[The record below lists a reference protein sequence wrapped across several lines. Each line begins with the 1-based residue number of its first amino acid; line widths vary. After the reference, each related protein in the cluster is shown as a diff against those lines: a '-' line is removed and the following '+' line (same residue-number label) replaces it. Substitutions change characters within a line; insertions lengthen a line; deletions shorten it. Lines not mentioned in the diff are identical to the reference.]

1 MTLTTTTL
9 EHTFE
14 TSVATAVGDLRAGI
28 WVPPTD
34 RPLPG
39 IVLVDGSGDGAFDGW
54 GEWPQRIAD
63 CGAVVL
69 AHDKPGC
76 GSPGDWRDQSFEDRA
91 RESLAAWRVLREHP
105 STAGQPVGLMGMSQG
120 GWVSMLAASLHEEPV
135 DFIISMSGPGVSPR
149 AQDRDRIE
157 RTLIAEGVAADA
169 IAEAMAWLEERADR
183 LRAGQEPQTVLDVQ
197 EAYKDRTWYAT
208 TTEYFDTVE
217 MVKFIGRIHD
227 FDPATV
233 LPKVSCPVLGLF
245 GGADPIVP
253 VPESVEVFAR
263 CLPKLPDDPH
273 GLAVFP
279 GANHGLF
286 VADPQPDVPRT
297 SQLAPAFLPTLAG
310 FVRAQAE
317 RYERNSYAEMTSS

>member
-1 MTLTTTTL
+1 MTLPQTTL
-9 EHTFE
+9 EHTLE
-14 TSVATAVGDLRAGI
+14 TSVPTAVGDLRAGI
-28 WVPPTD
+28 WIPPTD

-39 IVLVDGSGDGAFDGW
+39 IVLVDGSGDGAFDEW

-63 CGAVVL
+63 CGVVVL

-91 RESLAAWRVLREHP
+91 RESLAALRVLREHP
-105 STAGQPVGLMGMSQG
+105 STAAQPVGLMGMSQG
-120 GWVSMLAASLHEEPV
+120 GWVSMLAASLQEQPV
-135 DFIISMSGPGVSPR
+135 DFIITMSGPGVSPG

-169 IAEAMAWLEERADR
+169 IAEAMAWLEERASR
-183 LRAGQEPQTVLDVQ
+183 LRAGQDPQTVLDAQ
-197 EAYKDRTWYAT
+197 NAYEDRAWYAS

-217 MVKFIGRIHD
+217 MVEFIGRIHD
-227 FDPATV
+227 FDPADV
-233 LPKVSCPVLGLF
+233 LPKVPCPVLGLF

-253 VPESVEVFAR
+253 VRESVDVFAR
-263 CLPKLPDDPH
+263 CLPNLPGNPH

-286 VADPQPDVPRT
+286 IAEPEPDVPRT
-297 SQLAPAFLPTLAG
+297 SQLAPGFLTMVGG
-310 FVRAQAE
+310 FARAQAQ
-317 RYERNSYAEMTSS
+317 RQAHYAGTASS